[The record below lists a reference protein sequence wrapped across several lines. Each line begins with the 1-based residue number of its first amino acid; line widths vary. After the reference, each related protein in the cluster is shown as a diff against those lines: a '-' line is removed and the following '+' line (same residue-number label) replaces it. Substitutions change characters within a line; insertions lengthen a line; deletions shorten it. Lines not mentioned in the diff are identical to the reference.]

1 MQAVKAEPLGQNCTA
16 LFLLHF
22 RRMARQRLGQHF
34 LSDADWREQIARA
47 IGVSPHSTLRS
58 ASAPAHSAT
67 SSSIGSTPA
76 FDPSYCWIEIGAG
89 HGEMTEHLASTG
101 AAIYAIELDALL
113 IARLQRLAKRFPN
126 LTVVPG
132 DVLETD
138 LAALAAGRSIR
149 LYGNLPYY
157 ITSPILHHF
166 FTFADQIHEI
176 HIVIQE
182 EVALRLTA
190 KPQTKQY
197 GYLSV
202 VTQLYSRPEFVL
214 RIPRNAFSPPPEV
227 GSALVTLRLPGDR
240 AKLALREEAAFL
252 EFVKSCFSQK
262 RKTLV
267 NNLRPVASPDAVREI
282 LAAQNLRP
290 DARAEQLTVAQF
302 AALYAS
308 LSAAS

>member
-1 MQAVKAEPLGQNCTA
+1 
-16 LFLLHF
+16 
-22 RRMARQRLGQHF
+22 
-34 LSDADWREQIARA
+34 
-47 IGVSPHSTLRS
+47 
-58 ASAPAHSAT
+58 
-67 SSSIGSTPA
+67 
-76 FDPSYCWIEIGAG
+76 
-89 HGEMTEHLASTG
+89 MTEHLASTG
-101 AAIYAIELDALL
+101 AAVYAIELDALL
-113 IARLQRLAKRFPN
+113 IARLQRLAKRFAS
-126 LTVVPG
+126 LTIVPG

-138 LAALAAGRSIR
+138 LAALAAGRRIR

-166 FTFADQIHEI
+166 FTFADQIDEI

-190 KPQTKQY
+190 EPQTKQY

-240 AKLALREEAAFL
+240 AKLALHDEAAFL

-267 NNLRPVASPDAVREI
+267 NNLRPLASPDAVREI
-282 LAAQNLRP
+282 LTTQNLRP

-308 LSAAS
+308 LTSAS

>member
-1 MQAVKAEPLGQNCTA
+1 
-16 LFLLHF
+16 
-22 RRMARQRLGQHF
+22 MARQRLGQHF
-34 LSDADWREQIARA
+34 LADAGWREQIARA
-47 IGVSPHSTLRS
+47 IGVSHHSTLRS
-58 ASAPAHSAT
+58 ASAPAHRAA
-67 SSSIGSTPA
+67 SSSVNSIPA
-76 FDPSYCWIEIGAG
+76 SDPSYCWIEVGAG

-101 AAIYAIELDALL
+101 AAVYAIELDALL
-113 IARLQRLAKRFPN
+113 IARLQRLAKRFPRI
-126 LTVVPG
+126 TVVHG

-138 LAALAAGRSIR
+138 LAAVATGRRIR

-166 FTFADQIHEI
+166 FTFADQIDEI

-182 EVALRLTA
+182 EVALRLSA
-190 KPQTKQY
+190 KPQTKAY

-202 VTQLYSRPEFVL
+202 ITQLYSRPEFVL

-240 AKLALREEAAFL
+240 AKLALHDEAAFL

-267 NNLRPVASPDAVREI
+267 NNLRPLASPDAVREI
-282 LAAQNLRP
+282 LTTQNLRP

-308 LSAAS
+308 LTSAS